1 MKILKVI
8 LISAIFITSCKK
20 DTLSSYISLPE
31 QTVVGNNTFGFLYN
45 NGIVWNNVRI
55 KPGILIN
62 TLSIDTLMT
71 CFYYKQTSYYKDFL
85 GLFASMQIM
94 DNNFNYVQT
103 SDVQIKLV
111 SPFQPNNTFLFDTS
125 VTSNKILFS
134 LKQGSYANYIKT
146 FNLTIIKRDTINKII
161 SGYFNGTL
169 FNSKTDSSNLNKII
183 FNLKD
188 SLIISDGR
196 FDVKYY

>member
-1 MKILKVI
+1 
-8 LISAIFITSCKK
+8 
-20 DTLSSYISLPE
+20 
-31 QTVVGNNTFGFLYN
+31 
-45 NGIVWNNVRI
+45 
-55 KPGILIN
+55 
-62 TLSIDTLMT
+62 
-71 CFYYKQTSYYKDFL
+71 
-85 GLFASMQIM
+85 
-94 DNNFNYVQT
+94 NYVQT

-188 SLIISDGR
+188 S
-196 FDVKYY
+196 